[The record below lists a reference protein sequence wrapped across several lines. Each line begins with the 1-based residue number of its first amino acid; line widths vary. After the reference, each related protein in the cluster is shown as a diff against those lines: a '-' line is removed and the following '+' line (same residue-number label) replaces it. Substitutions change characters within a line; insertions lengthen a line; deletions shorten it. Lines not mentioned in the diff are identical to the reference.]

1 MNRKQLRA
9 INNFKQQDD
18 RNLEINNR
26 FATATNVPRDRYRGT
41 YRLTVSGGT
50 IPTTWIG
57 RTNSINGQ
65 NQINIELSGNQ
76 YYGDR

>member
-9 INNFKQQDD
+9 INNYKSNPD
-18 RNLEINNR
+18 RNLETSNR
-26 FATATNVPRDRYRGT
+26 LATGKSNSRDRYRGT
-41 YRLTVSGGT
+41 YRLSVSGGT